1 MAVGKPRAQC
11 YMADKPKSEQALN
24 APLWKQH
31 NRLASQ
37 SLATVYRELA
47 AL

>member
-1 MAVGKPRAQC
+1 
-11 YMADKPKSEQALN
+11 MADNPKSAQALD
-24 APLWKQH
+24 APLWKLH

-47 AL
+47 EL